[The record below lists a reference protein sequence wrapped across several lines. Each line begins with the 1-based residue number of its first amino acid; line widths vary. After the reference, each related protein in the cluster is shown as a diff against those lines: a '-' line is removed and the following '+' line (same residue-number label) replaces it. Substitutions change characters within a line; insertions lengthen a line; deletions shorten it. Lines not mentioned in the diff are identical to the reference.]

1 MKLALRG
8 PRGVAPV
15 CTIHRGCVSGLVF
28 SRSPDLYF
36 ILFHIE
42 IIEMCV
48 GIEMHAHLDR
58 VSGRGPREGG
68 RTSQMTTSCFLGA
81 RLWCWYDLL
90 LSVTA

>member
-1 MKLALRG
+1 LHYAG
-8 PRGVAPV
+8 HGVSHPHPFAPF
-15 CTIHRGCVSGLVF
+15 IGAVSGLVF

-48 GIEMHAHLDR
+48 DIEMHAHLDR
-58 VSGRGPREGG
+58 VSGRGRERGGERPRHPVSSE
-68 RTSQMTTSCFLGA
+68 LG
-81 RLWCWYDLL
+81 WYDLL